1 MFLLSV
7 ARNVKI
13 NVRFHIVLFLGGI
26 LSMSTHRHIGFVF
39 ILLAGLVLAIS
50 PASLVGAQ
58 TPTATDSQVKPVGS
72 NLGIPGKLGEAI
84 AKAPEGQQPGQI
96 DPQAAPGYLGIPG
109 GQQISLVVAFLW
121 AIWVGWVFSTVGAF
135 GGIMAGVGHISVFG
149 LGAYAKT
156 FKDTAPELNK
166 FVTDSIRVSNQ
177 WLVGLSAAVS
187 SVNYAKQKRLIIP
200 LGLALG
206 LGSLLAAFLVV
217 YTTMGKIKFSQYQG
231 YFGLIVFIIG
241 GFMIYEMTP
250 RGQSKKKAA
259 KEAAKAFETTIKQKG
274 DITQSGAKTAHFSL
288 TRVEISFFGQTFTFN
303 PLWAF
308 VGGFFISAISSFIGV
323 GGGFLYVPFLTSI
336 VGLPMFV
343 AAGTSALAVLISMI
357 LSIFNFMIKGVTIYW
372 VMIGVELVGIF
383 IGSMIGPRTGK
394 YIPEKG
400 LKWFFILLAIYV
412 GLDYTLRGFFNYRL
426 FG

>member
-1 MFLLSV
+1 
-7 ARNVKI
+7 
-13 NVRFHIVLFLGGI
+13 
-26 LSMSTHRHIGFVF
+26 MSTHRSLWFVLL
-39 ILLAGLVLAIS
+39 LLAGLVFAAT
-50 PASLVGAQ
+50 PAATVWAQ
-58 TPTATDSQVKPVGS
+58 SQAPAESQIKPVGS

-84 AKAPEGQQPGQI
+84 AQAPEGQQPGQI

-109 GQQISLVVAFLW
+109 GPQVNLFVAFLW

-135 GGIMAGVGHISVFG
+135 GGVLAGVGHISIFG

-156 FKDTAPELNK
+156 FRDSAPELNK

-206 LGSLLAAFLVV
+206 MGSLLAAFLVV
-217 YTTMGKIKFSQYQG
+217 YTTMGKVKFSQYQG
-231 YFGLIVFIIG
+231 YFGLIVFLIG

-259 KEAAKAFETTIKQKG
+259 KQAAQAFEATIKQKG
-274 DITQSGAKTAHFSL
+274 DITQSGAKTVKFTL
-288 TRVEISFFGQTFTFN
+288 TRAEISFFGQTFTFN
-303 PLWAF
+303 PIWAF

-412 GLDYTLRGFFNYRL
+412 GLDYTLRGFFNYRI

>member
-1 MFLLSV
+1 
-7 ARNVKI
+7 
-13 NVRFHIVLFLGGI
+13 
-26 LSMSTHRHIGFVF
+26 MSTHRHIGFVF

-109 GQQISLVVAFLW
+109 GQQINLVVAFFW

-250 RGQSKKKAA
+250 RGQSQKKAA
-259 KEAAKAFETTIKQKG
+259 KEAAKAFESHHKAKG
-274 DITQSGAKTAHFSL
+274 RYHPIRCQNRPFQFD
-288 TRVEISFFGQTFTFN
+288 
-303 PLWAF
+303 P
-308 VGGFFISAISSFIGV
+308 GGDLLFRPD
-323 GGGFLYVPFLTSI
+323 LYLQPDL
-336 VGLPMFV
+336 GLC
-343 AAGTSALAVLISMI
+343 
-357 LSIFNFMIKGVTIYW
+357 
-372 VMIGVELVGIF
+372 
-383 IGSMIGPRTGK
+383 R
-394 YIPEKG
+394 
-400 LKWFFILLAIYV
+400 
-412 GLDYTLRGFFNYRL
+412 RL
-426 FG
+426 FHQRHLLLYRCGRGLSLCTVPDQHRGSAHVRRGRHLGPGRVDQHDPLDFQFHDQGGHHLLGYDRGGACGYFHRVDDWPPHRKIYS